1 MSAVVG
7 ILILLLALNN
17 NNENLKT
24 GLGFKID
31 SNGNT
36 QSFIEFIFSRHIIS
50 EEEKQTI
57 SKYIFSAILH
67 DEELLINK
75 KWNELTVNQ
84 KQQLEEK
91 HNLNN
96 KLWDVILEIGS
107 KFNSR
112 STITISEEDMVYFL
126 SLEKGFS
133 WNEINPKRKKVWN
146 DLGIE
151 NEEQWFNFEKSYEFG
166 NILQQSW
173 EELEKKK
180 ENEKIL
186 ENLKKLGFN
195 KNIWDNYI
203 DIFDGI

>member
-173 EELEKKK
+173 
-180 ENEKIL
+180 
-186 ENLKKLGFN
+186 
-195 KNIWDNYI
+195 
-203 DIFDGI
+203 